1 MKLIESAVRLTLMIA
16 AILGPVSATY
26 AATLISDISH
36 DGTCIEA
43 GPCAPVSEFRVY
55 EATGDLIGAVANQ
68 GVSTLDLDYSLVI
81 GQEYCYDFTA
91 FNGQESEPFRACATA
106 ETVAPTGPTVI
117 FRFQ

>member
-1 MKLIESAVRLTLMIA
+1 MKLTEAVAKLMFMTVATIA
-16 AILGPVSATY
+16 PVSATY
-26 AATLISDISH
+26 AATLISEISH
-36 DGTCIEA
+36 DGTCTES

-55 EATGDLIGAVANQ
+55 EATGDLIGTAADQ
-68 GVSTLDLDYSLVI
+68 GVTELELDYSLVI

-91 FNGQESEPFRACATA
+91 FNGLESTPFRACAVA